1 MTQIIQQERIDEA
14 AFCIATGGTVAFP
27 TETVYGLGCD
37 AMNNIAIDKV
47 YKAKGRPSDNPL
59 IVHVS
64 KPEDVYFLAKEVS
77 AEAQLL
83 IEHFWP
89 GPLTIIFPKRPE
101 VPLRVTG
108 GLDTVAVRC
117 PSDETAREL
126 ISKSGKFIAAP
137 SANLSG
143 SPSPTSAKHVI
154 DDLNGR
160 VDYILC
166 GDNSKIGLESTVV
179 DMTSDVP
186 VILRPGAVTLDMI
199 CEFVPNAVH
208 DISID
213 TEVEKPKCPGM
224 KYKHYAPMA
233 DVEVVMGDSQRVR
246 AYISDKLTNDA
257 NSAVLTCFGHDYENA
272 VCVLNAGNTMSEYA
286 SKLFY
291 NLRVFDEYGVK
302 KVYAE
307 FYDADGIGVAVKNR
321 LFKAAGNKITK
332 V

>member
-1 MTQIIQQERIDEA
+1 MTQIINQDRIDEA
-14 AFCIATGGTVAFP
+14 AKCIANGGTVAFP

-37 AMNNIAIDKV
+37 AMNNLAIDKV

-59 IVHVS
+59 IVHIS
-64 KPEDVYFLAKEVS
+64 NPQDVYSLAKEVS
-77 AEAQLL
+77 PEAKVL
-83 IEHFWP
+83 IENFWP
-89 GPLTIIFPKRPE
+89 GPLTIVFPKRSE

-117 PSDETAREL
+117 PSDRVARDL

-143 SPSPTSAKHVI
+143 SPSPTTAKHVI
-154 DDLNGR
+154 DDLDGR

-166 GDNSKIGLESTVV
+166 GDNSEIGLESTVV
-179 DMTSDVP
+179 DMTSDIP

-199 CEFVPNAVH
+199 SKLIPGAVH
-208 DISID
+208 DVSID
-213 TEVEKPKCPGM
+213 TEVAKPKCPGM
-224 KYKHYAPMA
+224 KYKHYSPKA
-233 DVEVVMGDSQRVR
+233 DVEVVMGDRESVKN
-246 AYISDKLTNDA
+246 YISEKLNEEN

-272 VCVLNAGNTMSEYA
+272 VCVLNAGNTMNEYA
-286 SKLFY
+286 SGLFY
-291 NLRVFDEYGVK
+291 NLRVFDEYGVN

-307 FYDADGIGVAVKNR
+307 FYEADGIGVAVRNR